1 MLQAYTLNATGLA
14 VAQDEALRFDNN
26 NVMTGCTATHAPGTT
41 TVALNKPGFYMV
53 HFNAYGATEAT
64 AGDLTV
70 TMYANG
76 EEVPFAAATE
86 TSSAATDLANLAF
99 STIVQVRPSCCY
111 ADNTVRLTFINEGVA
126 ALYNLFNVVVTKLC

>member
-1 MLQAYTLNATGLA
+1 MLQTYTLNATGLA

-53 HFNAYGATEAT
+53 HFNAYGA
-64 AGDLTV
+64 
-70 TMYANG
+70 
-76 EEVPFAAATE
+76 
-86 TSSAATDLANLAF
+86 SSAATDLANLAF